1 MKPKTPTLRLSLA
14 ALALCLWLPAQAQN
28 VAIVNG
34 KPVPTARLEVL
45 LQQATRGGQVPV
57 TPEIEARV
65 REEAV
70 LREIFAQEAE
80 RRGVARSPAYRA
92 QMELA
97 RQTLLIRELFAQ
109 WQRDNPVTE
118 AEARAEYERVRRE
131 EAGTEFRARHILVE
145 TEDEARRLI
154 AQIRGGADFA
164 ELATR
169 HSKDPGSARAGGDLD
184 FARPEAYVPEFG
196 QALARLQRGQVTENP
211 VRTQFGW
218 HIIRLDE
225 TREVQ
230 FPPFEAV
237 RPQIEQQL
245 AQDKLQKF
253 QLSLR
258 DGARTDFRF
267 SR

>member
-1 MKPKTPTLRLSLA
+1 
-14 ALALCLWLPAQAQN
+14 
-28 VAIVNG
+28 
-34 KPVPTARLEVL
+34 
-45 LQQATRGGQVPV
+45 
-57 TPEIEARV
+57 
-65 REEAV
+65 
-70 LREIFAQEAE
+70 
-80 RRGVARSPAYRA
+80 
-92 QMELA
+92 MELA

-118 AEARAEYERVRRE
+118 AEARTEYDRLRRE

-196 QALARLQRGQVTENP
+196 QALARLQRGQVTESP

-218 HIIRLDE
+218 HIIRLEE

-237 RPQIEQQL
+237 RAQIEQQL
-245 AQDKLQKF
+245 AQDKLQRF

>member
-1 MKPKTPTLRLSLA
+1 MKPKLPLLRLSLA
-14 ALALCLWLPAQAQN
+14 ALALCVWLPAHAQN

-34 KPVPTARLEVL
+34 KPVPTARLELL
-45 LQQATRGGQVPV
+45 LQQYTRGGQLPV

-118 AEARAEYERVRRE
+118 AEARAEYQRVRQE

-145 TEDEARRLI
+145 TEEEARRLI

-169 HSKDPGSARAGGDLD
+169 HSKDPGSAPAGGDLD

-196 QALARLQRGQVTENP
+196 QALARLQPNQVTENP

-218 HIIRLDE
+218 HIIRLE
-225 TREVQ
+225 EKREVQ

-245 AQDKLQKF
+245 AQIKLQQF

-258 DGARTDFRF
+258 DRARTDFRF
-267 SR
+267 SQ